1 MTLVVDT
8 LFKTYYNIFVYLSI
22 LSKEKKHEANLS
34 AQEKAKQQGAWI
46 SPENEERKRQERIKA
61 QAHKRKKGFIG
72 VELS

>member
-22 LSKEKKHEANLS
+22 LSEEKKHEANLS

-46 SPENEERKRQERIKA
+46 SPENEERKRPERAEA
-61 QAHKRKKGFIG
+61 QAYKRKKGYIG